1 MMDRSISVVITAHNE
16 ARGITECLLSIAA
29 QSELPAK
36 YEIILVDDR
45 SSDGTAETALALSLP
60 NLRLFRLQPH
70 NDSPLTTRQQAL
82 DLGMQAARFDTV
94 LILDADTIVP
104 STWVK
109 NLCSPIWEKQADA
122 VAGLVQFRGG
132 HPLIRAWQNAD
143 AVFYLNVCRMLNGLG
158 LDAGIF
164 FGSFAVRR
172 DVWFEIGGFQTLGF
186 ALTEDLT
193 FARALLAR
201 GRTLRYVF
209 HPAGTVEACHSLAEL
224 AIRARRVSAG
234 ALRPLGIVI
243 AAWMALFIGLVMTS
257 IVVPL
262 PWVLAAF
269 VLRWVLGIASIA
281 GPVRKKQRIEL
292 LAIAPFYDA
301 LSILLAI
308 RVAAGLWREPWV
320 VWGGTR
326 YAR

>member
-1 MMDRSISVVITAHNE
+1 MMDRNISVVITAHNE
-16 ARGITECLLSIAA
+16 AQGIRQCLLSIAA
-29 QSELPAK
+29 KSEFPAK

-45 SSDGTAETALALSLP
+45 SSDGTVETALALNLP
-60 NLRLFRLQPH
+60 NLRLFRLQPY
-70 NDSPLTTRQQAL
+70 DESPLTTRQQAL
-82 DLGMQAARFDTV
+82 DLGVQAARFDTV
-94 LILDADTIVP
+94 LILDADTVVP

-109 NLCSPIWEKQADA
+109 SLCAPIWEKQADA

-132 HPLIRAWQNAD
+132 HRLIRAWQNAD
-143 AVFYLNVCRMLNGLG
+143 AVFYLNVCRLLNRFD

-164 FGSFAVRR
+164 FGSFAMRR
-172 DVWFEIGGFQTLGF
+172 DVWREIGGFETLGF

-193 FARALLAR
+193 FARALVAR
-201 GRTLRYVF
+201 GRTLRYLF
-209 HPAGTVEACHSLAEL
+209 HPAGTVEACRSLTEL

-243 AAWMALFIGLVMTS
+243 AAWMALFIGLLAAV
-257 IVVPL
+257 IFVPL
-262 PWVLAAF
+262 PWVVAAF
-269 VLRWVLGIASIA
+269 ALRWIIGVVSIVV
-281 GPVRKKQRIEL
+281 PVRKRQRIEM
-292 LAIAPFYDA
+292 LAVAPFYDA

-308 RVAAGLWREPWV
+308 RVAASLWREPWV